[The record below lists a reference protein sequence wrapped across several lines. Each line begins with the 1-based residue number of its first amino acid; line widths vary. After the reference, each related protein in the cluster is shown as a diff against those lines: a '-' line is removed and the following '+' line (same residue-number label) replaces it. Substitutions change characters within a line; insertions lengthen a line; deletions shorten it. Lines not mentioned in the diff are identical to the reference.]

1 MSVEFIILWVSVIHY
16 NLDSNWT
23 GSTNRGL
30 LYFWDPWPLRYAEL
44 ISWPQFETLPIFF
57 NASNWGRN
65 EVYVISPSWPRERER
80 RRRRRGAQQWRRA
93 AAADVAR
100 NYHAIWRRP
109 LITSPFHQRAARPRL
124 GRGHERLSDVAPVAY
139 PRARGGRVHLQA
151 GHRHHSLSSAL
162 PDGRRRRFP
171 EGNQFRTVTGGVMTG
186 INVRSRLSAR
196 DDGGSRP
203 ETGWSESKT
212 SSDRSAEL
220 G

>member
-1 MSVEFIILWVSVIHY
+1 MQNSLVDRSLKHY
-16 NLDSNWT
+16 
-23 GSTNRGL
+23 
-30 LYFWDPWPLRYAEL
+30 
-44 ISWPQFETLPIFF
+44 QFSSTLPIEEEMKCTWFPL
-57 NASNWGRN
+57 RD
-65 EVYVISPSWPRERER
+65 RERE
-80 RRRRRGAQQWRRA
+80 RRRRGAQQWRRA

-139 PRARGGRVHLQA
+139 PRVRGGRVHLQA